1 MRLIDL
7 SQPVY
12 HDCPNCPVH
21 SPVRSEII
29 RDHRKGGWRV
39 EELTLTAHTGSHLDA
54 PLHKFAGAK
63 SIDQIPLERF
73 TGAAVI
79 ADMRGC
85 RPDQPFTSSMLSR
98 KLRTELRDRI
108 VIVATGWGQKRAKT
122 EEWLKTL
129 PYVSPDAAEWLVAQK
144 IRGIAVDTYSVG
156 GSREEQ
162 NNLTH
167 EILLRAEIWILEDII
182 IPDELFA
189 AKQPFQLWC
198 LPINFKGLTGAFC
211 RPVAVLD

>member
-12 HDCPNCPVH
+12 NECPNCPMH

-29 RDHRKGGWRV
+29 RDHAKGGSRV

-54 PLHKFAGAK
+54 PLHKFAGAR

-73 TGAAVI
+73 TGQAVI
-79 ADMRGC
+79 ADMRDC

-98 KLRTELRDRI
+98 KLRVELQDRI

-122 EEWLKTL
+122 EEWLKNL
-129 PYVSPDAAEWLVAQK
+129 PYVSPDAA
-144 IRGIAVDTYSVG
+144 
-156 GSREEQ
+156 
-162 NNLTH
+162 
-167 EILLRAEIWILEDII
+167 
-182 IPDELFA
+182 
-189 AKQPFQLWC
+189 
-198 LPINFKGLTGAFC
+198 
-211 RPVAVLD
+211 